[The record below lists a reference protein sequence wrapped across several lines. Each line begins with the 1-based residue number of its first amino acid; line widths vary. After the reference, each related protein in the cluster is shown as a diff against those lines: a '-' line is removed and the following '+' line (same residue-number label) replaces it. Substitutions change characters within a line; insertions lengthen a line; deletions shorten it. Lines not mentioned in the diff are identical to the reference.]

1 MTKSAYVYPY
11 ISKETKYV
19 DNVLKLLSEGATIPF
34 ISRYRKE
41 MSGGMDETEVEAV
54 KKHGDKYDEISS
66 RKDTILKAIEEQGKM
81 NAEIRESIE
90 TCWDAQ
96 QLEDIYLPYKKKK
109 QTRGEKAKAKGLE
122 GLARIIYKQHENNVE
137 NRARDF
143 LNSEVKTTKEAIEGA
158 KDIIAEWI
166 NENTFL
172 RQRLRDQLLNYGR
185 IASSVIKTKKVK
197 TTESE
202 KSTMLAE
209 GADKYKDY
217 FDWEEA
223 VSKVPSHRY
232 LAMIR
237 GEKEGF
243 LKVKIIGNQEKII
256 EIIRRTVVKG
266 SALSSMIVEEICEDA
281 WKRLIQPSLENDI
294 KGILKEKSDEGAI
307 EVFSKNLKQLL
318 LASPLGNKR
327 ILAIDPGFRTGCK
340 VVCLDET
347 GRLLTNVTIYPHPPQ
362 KESSKAAS
370 KVSQLVETYKIEAI
384 AIGDGTA
391 SRETE
396 SFVKKITFRSDVLVF
411 VVREDGASIYS
422 ASPIARKE
430 FPDYDVTVRGA
441 VSIGRRLMDP
451 LSELVKIDPKSIG
464 VGQYQHDVDQKK
476 LKESLDA
483 VVISAVNSVGVDVNT
498 ASPYLL
504 EYVSGLGPQLA
515 QNIIQYRKENKGIK
529 SRKEL
534 KKVAR
539 MGDKAYEQC
548 AGFLR
553 IRDGE
558 NPLDNSSVHPES
570 YKIVQAIAKSKN
582 VNVEDFIGNEELID
596 SIHPSEFQQFG
607 GFTVVDILN
616 ELKKPGRD
624 PRNKVKVLEFSRDI
638 KTIED
643 LQVGMKIPGIVTN
656 VTNFGAFVNIGIKEN
671 GLIHKSQIADEYVE
685 DPAEYL
691 SLDQHLEVKIVSLD
705 LERKRIGLTL
715 KK

>member
-1 MTKSAYVYPY
+1 MIKSAYVNQFLQ
-11 ISKETKYV
+11 KEIKHV
-19 DNVLKLLSEGATIPF
+19 ENVLKLFSEGSTVPF

-54 KKHGDKYDEISS
+54 KKHADKYDEIQS
-66 RKDTILKAIEEQGKM
+66 RKTTILKAIQEQNKL
-81 NAEIRESIE
+81 SDDLKTKIE
-90 TCWDAQ
+90 NCWDAQ
-96 QLEDIYLPYKKKK
+96 DLEDIYLPYKKKK
-109 QTRGEKAKAKGLE
+109 QTKGEKAKAKGLE
-122 GLARIIYKQHENNVE
+122 GLARIIYKQHENNVD
-137 NRARDF
+137 NRAQAF
-143 LNSEVKTTKEAIEGA
+143 LNSEVKSTDEAIEGA

-166 NENTFL
+166 NENAYIRQKL
-172 RQRLRDQLLNYGR
+172 RNQLLKYGR
-185 IASSVIKTKKVK
+185 ISSSQVKSKKELDSK
-197 TTESE
+197 AMEARE
-202 KSTMLAE
+202 K
-209 GADKYKDY
+209 YRDY
-217 FDWEEA
+217 FDWDEA
-223 VSKVPSHRY
+223 VSRVPSHRY

-243 LKVKIIGNQEKII
+243 LKVKISGDSDNIVETIK
-256 EIIRRTVVKG
+256 RSVVKG
-266 SALSSMIVEEICEDA
+266 TALSSMIMEEVCAEA

-294 KGILKEKSDEGAI
+294 KKILKEQSDEQAI

-318 LASPLGNKR
+318 LAPPLGNKK
-327 ILAIDPGFRTGCK
+327 ILAIDPGYRTGCK
-340 VVCLDET
+340 VVCLDER
-347 GRLLTNVTIYPHPPQ
+347 GKLLTNVTIYPHPPQ
-362 KESSKAAS
+362 KDTGKASSKIA
-370 KVSQLVETYKIEAI
+370 QLVETYKIEAI

-396 SFVKKITFRSDVLVF
+396 SFVKRIRFKSDVLVF

-515 QNIIQYRKENKGIK
+515 ENIVKFRKENKGIK

-534 KKVAR
+534 KEIPR
-539 MGDKAYEQC
+539 MGDKAFEQC

-553 IRDGE
+553 IREGE

-570 YKIVQAIAKSKN
+570 YKLVNEIAKIKK
-582 VNVEDFIGNEELID
+582 VKIEELIGND
-596 SIHPSEFQQFG
+596 ELLNSINPSEFVQFG
-607 GFTVVDILN
+607 GFTIVDILN

-624 PRNKVKVLEFSRDI
+624 PRNKVKVLEFSKSLKSID
-638 KTIED
+638 D
-643 LQVGMKIPGIVTN
+643 LEVGMKIPGIVTN

-685 DPAEYL
+685 DPADYL
-691 SLDQHLEVKIVSLD
+691 TLDQHLEVKIVTLD
-705 LERKRIGLTL
+705 KDRKRIGLSL
-715 KK
+715 KN

>member
-1 MTKSAYVYPY
+1 MNKSDYVQQFV
-11 ISKETKYV
+11 SKDSKYV
-19 DNVLKLLSEGATIPF
+19 NNVLKLLSEGATIPF

-41 MSGGMDETEVEAV
+41 MSGGMDETEVESI
-54 KKHGDKYDEISS
+54 KKSADKYDELIA
-66 RKDTILKAIEEQGKM
+66 RKTTIIKAIKEQDKLSS
-81 NAEIRESIE
+81 EIQTKIDD
-90 TCWDAQ
+90 CWDPQ
-96 QLEDIYLPYKKKK
+96 ELEDLYLPYKKKK

-122 GLARIIYKQHENNVE
+122 GLARIIFKQHENNVE
-137 NRARDF
+137 NRAQAF
-143 LNSEVKTTKEAIEGA
+143 LNSQVKSVQEAIDGA
-158 KDIIAEWI
+158 KDIVAEWI
-166 NENTFL
+166 NENSYL
-172 RQRLRDQLLNYGR
+172 RQRLRNQLLKYGT
-185 IASSVIKTKKVK
+185 ISSSEVKSKVSSAKASAV
-197 TTESE
+197 EE
-202 KSTMLAE
+202 K
-209 GADKYKDY
+209 DKYRDY
-217 FDWEEA
+217 FDWSER
-223 VSKVPSHRY
+223 VDRVPSHRF
-232 LAMIR
+232 LAMMR

-243 LKVKIIGNQEKII
+243 LKVKIGGDKDNIMETIKRG
-256 EIIRRTVVKG
+256 VVKG
-266 SALSSMIVEEICEDA
+266 SALSSFIVEEVCADA

-294 KGILKEKSDEGAI
+294 KNILKEKSDEDAI
-307 EVFSKNLKQLL
+307 QVFSKNLKQLL
-318 LASPLGNKR
+318 LAPPLGSKR
-327 ILAIDPGFRTGCK
+327 ILAIDPGYRTGCK

-362 KESSKAAS
+362 KDTGKASSKI
-370 KVSQLVETYKIEAI
+370 SQLVETYKIEAI

-396 SFVKKITFRSDVLVF
+396 SFVKRIRFKTDVLVF

-430 FPDYDVTVRGA
+430 FPEYDVTVRGA

-464 VGQYQHDVDQKK
+464 VGQYQHDVDQKM
-476 LKESLDA
+476 LKESLDS

-504 EYVSGLGPQLA
+504 EYISGLGPQLA
-515 QNIIQYRKENKGIK
+515 QNIVDFRKENNGIK

-570 YKIVQAIAKSKN
+570 YKIVNSIAKSKGIKL
-582 VNVEDFIGNEELID
+582 EELLGNEEMLG
-596 SIHPSEFQQFG
+596 SINSSEFAEFG
-607 GFTVVDILN
+607 QFTVNDILK

-624 PRNKVKVLEFSRDI
+624 PRSKVKVLEFSKSI

-643 LQVGMKIPGIVTN
+643 LHEGMTLPGIVTN

-671 GLIHKSQIADEYVE
+671 GLIHKSQIADEYVD

-705 LERKRIGLTL
+705 LGRKRIGLSL
-715 KK
+715 RF

>member
-1 MTKSAYVYPY
+1 MIKTVYVNQFLN
-11 ISKETKYV
+11 KDQKHV
-19 DNVLKLLSEGATIPF
+19 NNVLQLLSEGATIPF

-41 MSGGMDETEVEAV
+41 MSGGMDEVEVEAI
-54 KKHGDKYDEISS
+54 KKHADKYDELLA
-66 RKDTILKAIEEQGKM
+66 RKETIKKAISEQNKMSEEL
-81 NAEIRESIE
+81 ESKIAN
-90 TCWDAQ
+90 CWDSQ
-96 QLEDIYLPYKKKK
+96 ELEDIYLPYKKKK

-137 NRARDF
+137 NRAQAF
-143 LNSEVKTTKEAIEGA
+143 LNSEVKTIEEAIQGA

-166 NENTFL
+166 NENAFL
-172 RQRLRDQLLNYGR
+172 RQRLRDQLIKYGR
-185 IASSVIKTKKVK
+185 IASSLVKTKKTATDK
-197 TTESE
+197 E
-202 KSTMLAE
+202 KQE
-209 GADKYKDY
+209 VEKYKDY

-223 VSKVPSHRY
+223 VSRVPSHRF
-232 LAMIR
+232 LAMQR

-243 LKVKIIGNQEKII
+243 LKVKIQGNQEKVM
-256 EIIRRTVVKG
+256 EIIRRIVLKG
-266 SALSSMIVEEICEDA
+266 STLSSMIVEEICEDA

-294 KGILKEKSDEGAI
+294 KKQLKEKSDEDAI

-318 LASPLGNKR
+318 LAPPLGNKK
-327 ILAIDPGFRTGCK
+327 ILAIDPGYRTGCK

-362 KESSKAAS
+362 KESGRAAS
-370 KVSQLVETYKIEAI
+370 KISQLVETYKIEAI

-396 SFVKKITFRSDVLVF
+396 AFVKKIRFKTDVMVF
-411 VVREDGASIYS
+411 IVREDGASIYS

-430 FPDYDVTVRGA
+430 FPEYDVTVRGA

-476 LKESLDA
+476 LKESLDS

-504 EYVSGLGPQLA
+504 EYVSGLGPTLA
-515 QNIIQYRKENKGIK
+515 ENIVQFRKENQGIK

-553 IRDGE
+553 IREGK

-570 YKIVQAIAKSKN
+570 YSLVEAIAKSKN
-582 VNVEDFIGNEELID
+582 VSVGELIGNEELID
-596 SIHPSEFQQFG
+596 RIEPSEFSQFG
-607 GFTVVDILN
+607 GYTVVDILN

-624 PRNKVKVLEFSRDI
+624 PRNKVKVLEFSKSI
-638 KTIED
+638 KTIDD
-643 LQVGMKIPGIVTN
+643 LELGMKIPGIVTN
-656 VTNFGAFVNIGIKEN
+656 VTNFGAFINIGIKEN

-685 DPAEYL
+685 DPADYL

-705 LERKRIGLTL
+705 PDRKRIGLSL